1 MSSSSGN
8 LWGEQGMYDSA
19 LLAMMKNCGKIQPF
33 LECIFSFL
41 SRRTDFYIIMEHDKA
56 EMGFRPGVAMN
67 MVVQAFKKYEILTRK
82 REAELLREVETKR
95 IDLMTDDLSEQPQVD
110 IESSTNQHL
119 SKLAKLQMEPE
130 SDTPTEDAMITGPPP
145 VTKKEEVPV
154 AKTIHTTNPKT
165 LTKPVVNP
173 PTTKKPKES
182 EALKLSSDAFN
193 GSKMDN
199 YVWCQTISDL
209 DIRVSIPAGTTGKD
223 VKVDIKNDFLRVEVI
238 RPEKD
243 ILLQG
248 RLTNRIKVE
257 ESMWTVDKD
266 SKDIH
271 INLEKTKETMWKSV
285 FEGEKG
291 IDLTKV
297 DTTRNIGDFDQ
308 EAQAAIER
316 VTYDHH
322 MKMLGKPTSSEQKA
336 HDILRK
342 AWDAPG
348 SPFKGTPFDPSRV
361 NVTGVW

>member
-1 MSSSSGN
+1 
-8 LWGEQGMYDSA
+8 
-19 LLAMMKNCGKIQPF
+19 
-33 LECIFSFL
+33 
-41 SRRTDFYIIMEHDKA
+41 
-56 EMGFRPGVAMN
+56 
-67 MVVQAFKKYEILTRK
+67 
-82 REAELLREVETKR
+82 
-95 IDLMTDDLSEQPQVD
+95 
-110 IESSTNQHL
+110 
-119 SKLAKLQMEPE
+119 
-130 SDTPTEDAMITGPPP
+130 
-145 VTKKEEVPV
+145 
-154 AKTIHTTNPKT
+154 
-165 LTKPVVNP
+165 
-173 PTTKKPKES
+173 
-182 EALKLSSDAFN
+182 
-193 GSKMDN
+193 
-199 YVWCQTISDL
+199 
-209 DIRVSIPAGTTGKD
+209 
-223 VKVDIKNDFLRVEVI
+223 
-238 RPEKD
+238 
-243 ILLQG
+243 
-248 RLTNRIKVE
+248 
-257 ESMWTVDKD
+257 MWTVDKD